1 MDFKQLVIDDI
12 KPKFVNSEITFEEI
26 ESLFTEIP
34 DLKNGDVCVPCFTLA
49 KKLRN
54 SPQNMAQALQQELSK
69 HEYNYVTDI
78 QAVSGYLNFFVNKEK
93 ASQQIINNILT
104 LKQNYGK
111 SEIGKG
117 KTVCI
122 DYSSINLAKFM
133 HIGHLKTTMLG
144 WSLYNIHKFLGYN
157 VVGINYVGDYGT
169 PFGKIIVAIKKW
181 GDMEKIKQ
189 NGVDEIQSLYVKFN
203 QESEHDES
211 LNDQAREW
219 FRKIENGDKEALELF
234 NYIITSSIT
243 EAERTYDR
251 LGVVFDSWRGENYYS
266 DKMQPIIDE
275 LVSKNLLVKSEGA
288 DIVDLNEH
296 NLGVALVRKSDGTS
310 LYVTRDLAAAQDRYD
325 NYKYSKSLYVTSV
338 QQKLHF
344 ERLFKII
351 EIMDKPYANTLEHI
365 YYGTISLPTGKI
377 GSRYGKQAL
386 IRDLITSAYETALD
400 ILKTRGTKHEDLEKV
415 ANQIAAGTLAFEV
428 VRNEKLK
435 DTVFDLES
443 SLSFEGETS
452 PYMQYTFARTCSII
466 SKALRLEKSDEKQ
479 ITEEAYAL
487 VKLLNKFESV
497 VLQSA
502 NDYEPCYISKLLL
515 NICSEFNKFYNF
527 NRIIENDKVNVY
539 NLNMTQAV
547 NIVLNNGLKL
557 LGIEPIEKM

>member
-54 SPQNMAQALQQELSK
+54 SPQNIAQALQQELSK